1 MGSVLP
7 RALCEARPAHDS
19 SRRRRAFPR
28 TGFRGYLSETVK
40 SADSSEA
47 KEAAVRLAEAEGII
61 RVLRRSAD
69 PKRGKQYL
77 LAGYALAAILR
88 AAKYSPT
95 AEERRQARKL
105 WNRACGLSKRGPMR
119 TPQDEAVGEWVRD
132 VIDAEHR
139 GRALSAAVQL
149 EELEP
154 EQKNE
159 LNELLDS
166 HRGKA
171 ATPRDLPA
179 IGKSIP
185 KRLSKHSCFI
195 VLAYL
200 LKVTAHKGYGYV
212 NPFDPGER
220 IRKIYE
226 RSKTAAS
233 K

>member
-19 SRRRRAFPR
+19 SRRRRAFSR

-139 GRALSAAVQL
+139 DRALSAAVQL

-154 EQKNE
+154 E
-159 LNELLDS
+159 
-166 HRGKA
+166 H
-171 ATPRDLPA
+171 
-179 IGKSIP
+179 KSIP